1 MSDEVTLRA
10 LAVLQACSSS
20 DEDDDRPGDVAVSLS
35 PHRDHGS
42 GDANGLNSAVRGGLN
57 ERPDISLHT
66 VDNERQPTVPQLMA
80 ERESH
85 RESNRTHHQSKSKTS
100 SINADGQLLNDVVN
114 SLQFASQKGGRL
126 IFDPKNMQSE
136 SVNKSTLNKH
146 HRPQFTNNNNDLPSQ
161 HRDNSPKYNAPKP
174 IDNKRRR
181 HSKVSHNLL
190 SADRKNGTCTIDS
203 SSSNTKR
210 KRLRNAEPS
219 TNRSIN
225 HSNATHKQIQPS
237 KYSLSQQLQDEFDQ
251 DAVTPHELH
260 SQYHNLQIFTSIPF
274 DSRAMISMHRAKEFE
289 QPLRV
294 MYEDYRLHVMSQKS
308 FIQRERNKKIDGM
321 EEDLLDE
328 IELLI
333 DKS

>member
-1 MSDEVTLRA
+1 M
-10 LAVLQACSSS
+10 LQACSSS

-42 GDANGLNSAVRGGLN
+42 GNGLNSAVRGGLN
-57 ERPDISLHT
+57 ERPDISSHS
-66 VDNERQPTVPQLMA
+66 VDNERQPMVPQLMA

-85 RESNRTHHQSKSKTS
+85 RESNRRHHQSKSKTS
-100 SINADGQLLNDVVN
+100 SSTKADGQLLNDVVN

-126 IFDPKNMQSE
+126 VFDPINMQSE

-146 HRPQFTNNNNDLPSQ
+146 HQPQFTIINNYDLPSQ

-174 IDNKRRR
+174 INNKRRR
-181 HSKVSHNLL
+181 HSKVSHNPL
-190 SADRKNGTCTIDS
+190 SANRKNGTCTIDS

-210 KRLRNAEPS
+210 KRLRNAESS
-219 TNRSIN
+219 TNQSIN

-237 KYSLSQQLQDEFDQ
+237 KYSLSQQLQDELDK
-251 DAVTPHELH
+251 DTVTPHELH
-260 SQYHNLQIFTSIPF
+260 SQYHNLQLFTSIPF

-308 FIQRERNKKIDGM
+308 FIQREKNKRIDGM